1 MYGGYSRRIEKSDR
15 WTLEEPD
22 EIQAVL
28 IVLEVLAFGRRA
40 LRRRNGSLHTPR
52 NHRFIENGALPSLT
66 ELTVEILLKM
76 LPRTGSAFSTQTS
89 SSAKAPVHSRFR
101 ITTKDTLSTDRGWD
115 NTEDARSSICRQE
128 WDKRFA
134 FEWADVSKRAGSS
147 GTWELL
153 VVHS

>member
-66 ELTVEILLKM
+66 ELTVEILLNRVGFLNANVPLRQSTRSFTISDYNQGYPEYRPRLGQHGRRTVVN
-76 LPRTGSAFSTQTS
+76 LPPRVG
-89 SSAKAPVHSRFR
+89 
-101 ITTKDTLSTDRGWD
+101 
-115 NTEDARSSICRQE
+115 
-128 WDKRFA
+128 
-134 FEWADVSKRAGSS
+134 
-147 GTWELL
+147 
-153 VVHS
+153 